1 MKSKINA
8 YAKQNGI
15 AAQVVLQNY
24 MFEKFFV
31 CLAKFEFTDKF
42 IIKGGMLIA
51 KLVGLDIRSTMDLDT
66 TLIYLLLTET
76 SVRDY
81 VKKIAAID
89 AHDGITFVVKS
100 TESIMKE
107 DVYGSFCVRLDA
119 VFETIVT
126 RYQLTFR
133 PETSSF
139 PKRFLTKTSSLI

>member
-1 MKSKINA
+1 
-8 YAKQNGI
+8 
-15 AAQVVLQNY
+15 
-24 MFEKFFV
+24 MFEKFLV
-31 CLAKFEFTDKF
+31 CLAKSEFTDKF
-42 IIKGGMLIA
+42 IIKGGILVA
-51 KLVGLDIRSTMDLDT
+51 KIVGLDSCSTMDLDT
-66 TLIYLLLTET
+66 TLIYLLLTKT

-126 RYQLTFR
+126 PLSIDISTGDVIT
-133 PETSSF
+133 PEAISYENIIANL
-139 PKRFLTKTSSLI
+139 KKLLKQK